1 MGWMGCNSFLFLYCE
16 EGGAVLSGKE
26 HKEIQFEIQYIK
38 AHDRPHD
45 QKEHENHRYGLSV
58 V

>member
-1 MGWMGCNSFLFLYCE
+1 MGCNSFLFLYC
-16 EGGAVLSGKE
+16 GGAVLSGKE

-38 AHDRPHD
+38 DHDRPHD
-45 QKEHENHRYGLSV
+45 EKEHENHRYGLSV